1 MVNIVYEQ
9 DLNTIKSID
18 DQLGL
23 GYLEFNV
30 AWINT
35 NIIIPVDKSDELVIH
50 FLIVLQTDTWKLSYH
65 F

>member
-23 GYLEFNV
+23 GYLKFNV
-30 AWINT
+30 A
-35 NIIIPVDKSDELVIH
+35 
-50 FLIVLQTDTWKLSYH
+50 
-65 F
+65 